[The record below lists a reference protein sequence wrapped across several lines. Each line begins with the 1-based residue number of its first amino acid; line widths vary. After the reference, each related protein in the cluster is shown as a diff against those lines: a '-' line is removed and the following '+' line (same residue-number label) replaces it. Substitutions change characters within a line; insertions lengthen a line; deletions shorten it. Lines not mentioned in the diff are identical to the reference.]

1 MEWEEVLR
9 TARELWGD
17 GIPSTPEN
25 LHAAAVGLVSQWYR
39 NTEAV
44 EYHAHANGPWS
55 DPDMLRRNAWATE
68 LCLEALR
75 QLVDAPAEEFESILC
90 ELLTELIDML
100 PNARARR
107 SLHREKK
114 GAPFAAS
121 DWIEANGLGNWLE
134 SLTHAFNYPRDWW
147 GVPGYEAIVDEF
159 ETMDPEPPEPGTFR
173 ERMLSK
179 PWQLTDEQA
188 GFVCDH
194 RYDVGRS

>member
-1 MEWEEVLR
+1 M
-9 TARELWGD
+9 WGD
-17 GIPSTPEN
+17 GIPATPEN

-39 NTEAV
+39 KIEAV

-75 QLVDAPAEEFESILC
+75 QVVDAPAEEFESILC
-90 ELLTELIDML
+90 ELLTELIGML

-107 SLHREKK
+107 SLRREKK

-134 SLTHAFNYPRDWW
+134 SLTHAFNYPRNWW
-147 GVPGYEAIVDEF
+147 GVPDTRRLSTSSRQWIRGPRSPRRSGSECSAS
-159 ETMDPEPPEPGTFR
+159 PGN
-173 ERMLSK
+173 
-179 PWQLTDEQA
+179 
-188 GFVCDH
+188 
-194 RYDVGRS
+194 